1 ANGSFRVVRTRVG
14 SPFVI
19 AGMSEALAA
28 GREKV
33 MGFEA
38 NGGLLTASTF
48 SLSDESI
55 CPLPTRDSFLPILA
69 PLWLAAE
76 KKLRL
81 SQLAEGFRMPVAM
94 ADRLENFPIETSSA
108 LMEY

>member
-28 GREKV
+28 GHEKV

-48 SLSDESI
+48 SLSDGSI
-55 CPLPTRDSFLPILA
+55 RPLPTRDSFLPILA
-69 PLWLAAE
+69 PLWLAAQ

-81 SQLAEGFRMPVAM
+81 SQLAEDFRMPVAM